1 MRRVVTTERMVRRE
15 QVESVVWRKN
25 HHGLGREALEG
36 SQVNVTEQELAFMGV
51 WVLVG
56 MALFRPLTV
65 YRHLNIPSL

>member
-36 SQVNVTEQELAFMGV
+36 SQVNVTEQVVPFMGV
-51 WVLVG
+51 
-56 MALFRPLTV
+56 
-65 YRHLNIPSL
+65 